1 MKPLLVA
8 LVLLASALVRADGDR
23 GLATNDK
30 AKARFVAGM
39 TAYQAADFE
48 GAIKEFAAGYAVE
61 PWPGFLF
68 AWAQAER
75 QREHCNEAVALYER
89 FLASEPPADAAQLA
103 KDGIAACG
111 TSPKLAPAKPL
122 PARPVYRRERVP
134 GFHQKLAL
142 GLSTGGALLGGASLV
157 TYLLGRGAERDAMRQ
172 PTLPEVTDR
181 YERAKDLL
189 VVSPILGGI
198 GAALLIAGGIRFA
211 VHGPEYRTV
220 VVTPSGVAVGGTF

>member
-1 MKPLLVA
+1 MKSLLVA
-8 LVLLASALVRADGDR
+8 IVLFTCTLARAEGDR
-23 GLATNDK
+23 GLPTNER

-48 GAIKEFAAGYAVE
+48 IAIKEFAAGYAAE

-89 FLASEPPADAAQLA
+89 FLVSEPPATAAQLA

-111 TSPKLAPAKPL
+111 TSPKPAVAKPL
-122 PARPVYRRERVP
+122 PTKPVYRRERVP

-142 GLSTGGALLGGASLV
+142 GLGAGGALLGGASLV
-157 TYLLGRGAERDAMRQ
+157 TYLLGRSAERDSMRQ
-172 PTLPEVTDR
+172 PTLPEVDDR
-181 YERAKDLL
+181 YQRAKDLL

-220 VVTPSGVAVGGTF
+220 VVTPSGVALGGTF